1 MPCIDP
7 RILCSNYLVVV
18 HLLLSVGVFLLTC
31 RLNELLLLL
40 KLELLLLLLLHR
52 QLVLL
57 GEGHHVELRGELL
70 QAGPRHVLRVDKVIA
85 TLRAGRESEQF

>member
-31 RLNELLLLL
+31 RLNELLLQLQ
-40 KLELLLLLLLHR
+40 LLLLLLHR

-57 GEGHHVELRGELL
+57 GEGHHVELSGELL
-70 QAGPRHVLRVDKVIA
+70 QAGPRHVLRVDKVVA
-85 TLRAGRESEQF
+85 TLQAGRESEQF